1 MRELGMPKAAKSSL
15 AEQLAEQR
23 THLLALRGH
32 ELARLLGGER
42 LSRDR
47 YGREGASVPDFGHSA
62 KDRSLEVRI
71 DPRQRD
77 GLFVKPWAPGGDW
90 KRSKDHV
97 LGLLGFPAWQA
108 GAVSLAPRSK
118 ARAQAELAANSNGPA
133 APERN
138 ERKANVAQRL
148 WAKSK
153 PAAGTPV
160 EAYLDAVRGGLKPTD
175 TLRFLPPVPPQYP
188 HPAMIVPIGLGFI
201 EPEPGRLIM
210 PTEAVVGVHLTYLLP
225 DGSGKADTE
234 PVRRRIG
241 QDTLGKPIPLAPMD
255 DTLGL
260 AVTEGVEDGL
270 TVHWARGV
278 GVWVAGGT
286 TCMPALADGVPD
298 YTSCV
303 TVFMHPEPPA
313 IEYAARLVRRLVE
326 RGIYAELQSTTQL
339 QTLHARGAA

>member
-1 MRELGMPKAAKSSL
+1 MRKAAKSSP
-15 AEQLAEQR
+15 AEHLTEQR
-23 THLLALRGH
+23 AYLLSLRGH
-32 ELARLLGGER
+32 GLARLLDGES

-47 YGREGASVPDFGHSA
+47 YGREGASVPDIGHSA

-71 DPRQRD
+71 DPTQPD

-97 LGLLGFPAWQA
+97 LGLLGFPAWQP
-108 GAVSLAPRSK
+108 GVVGLARRGT
-118 ARAQAELAANSNGPA
+118 ARAQSQLAANTIGPA
-133 APERN
+133 APERDK
-138 ERKANVAQRL
+138 RKGNVAQWL
-148 WAKSK
+148 WPKSK

-160 EAYLDAVRGGLKPTD
+160 ERYLSSVRGGLKPTD
-175 TLRFLPPVPPQYP
+175 TLRFLAPDPPRFPY
-188 HPAMIVPIGLGFI
+188 PAMIVPIGLGFI

-210 PTEAVVGVHLTYLLP
+210 PSQAVVGVQLTYLLP

-241 QDTLGKPIPLAPMD
+241 QGTLGRPIPLAPMN

-270 TVHWARGV
+270 TVYWARRL

-286 TCMPALADGVPD
+286 SFMPALADSVPD

-303 TVFMHPEPPA
+303 TVFMHPEPQA
-313 IEYAARLVRRLVE
+313 IECAVRFVRRLLE
-326 RGIYAELQSTTQL
+326 RGIHAELQSTTEL
-339 QTLHARGAA
+339 QTS